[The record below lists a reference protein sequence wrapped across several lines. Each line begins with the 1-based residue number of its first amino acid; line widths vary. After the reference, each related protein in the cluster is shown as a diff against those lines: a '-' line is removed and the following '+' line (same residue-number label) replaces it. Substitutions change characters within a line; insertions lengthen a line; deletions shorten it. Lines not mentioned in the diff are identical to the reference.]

1 MKVTVYERTTSY
13 CGMCVATKRKLD
25 KEDIAYEAKAIE
37 DQTAEWLHNHKA
49 AGRMQA
55 PIVVVDYPSGGS
67 VEWSGFQPD
76 AINSLKRKAD

>member
-1 MKVTVYERTTSY
+1 
-13 CGMCVATKRKLD
+13 MCVATKLKFD
-25 KEDIAYEAKAIE
+25 KEGIAYEAKAIE
-37 DQTAEWLHNHKA
+37 DQSVEWLDSHRA

-76 AINSLKRKAD
+76 AINSLKRSGD